1 MKLLYKFFLP
11 VISITV
17 IVSVVVGYSI
27 SKQVKKNALKR
38 AQFVTADY
46 ILAKA
51 TERLSTEN
59 FEDRDYARQFGVFE
73 SFMNLIKTK
82 EIIKIKAFN
91 ANSDIIYSTSKKDI
105 GQKTDS
111 RNYKKALQGQIA
123 ADIKPPIEEQDN
135 IDLLGYKQ
143 VMEVYVPI
151 SYDKK
156 VQGVI
161 ETYYKMDFINDDIGE
176 ATRKILTFI
185 AIFAIAILLSIYLVL
200 KIVIVNPI
208 AKLKEVSDEISS
220 GNLDVRLPE
229 IKTKDEIR
237 DLNEALKGVFAAIE
251 FLADEVKRRD
261 AESKK
266 G

>member
-27 SKQVKKNALKR
+27 SRQVKKNALKK
-38 AQFVTADY
+38 AQVVTADY
-46 ILAKA
+46 VLAKA
-51 TERLSTEN
+51 TERLSREN

-82 EIIKIKAFN
+82 EIIKIKVFN
-91 ANSDIIYSTSKKDI
+91 ASSDIIYSTSKKDI

-151 SYDKK
+151 S
-156 VQGVI
+156 
-161 ETYYKMDFINDDIGE
+161 
-176 ATRKILTFI
+176 
-185 AIFAIAILLSIYLVL
+185 
-200 KIVIVNPI
+200 
-208 AKLKEVSDEISS
+208 
-220 GNLDVRLPE
+220 
-229 IKTKDEIR
+229 
-237 DLNEALKGVFAAIE
+237 
-251 FLADEVKRRD
+251 
-261 AESKK
+261 
-266 G
+266 